1 MATTGIINTASSS
14 AAPNQASASSAAMTT
29 PGSTDVSDP
38 TLSTNATTSP
48 QATANAVDLSA
59 PQMTISGNI
68 GNYLDPNSSVNQLL
82 ATKAKQ
88 VANQSG
94 TLNSSLTDSAI
105 SNGIIANAQAMAQND
120 QNAYASGAQT
130 NAQLANQTS
139 ATNANNASSQLIA
152 NMNNDNQIQMTNLNN
167 SNKTL
172 LQESSAA
179 ANIYQTAIQQIA
191 SIQQNSSMDQATK
204 DTQTANI
211 ISTTNAEL
219 ADQASLSG
227 LNVGS
232 NFANLTVGGSSP
244 SLSTT
249 NTTTPSTQYTAPDGS
264 IWSSEAAYNKSQGNL
279 VNQVLNGV

>member
-14 AAPNQASASSAAMTT
+14 AASNPASASSAAMTT

-38 TLSTNATTSP
+38 TLSANATTSP
-48 QATANAVDLSA
+48 QATANAVDISA
-59 PQMTISGNI
+59 PQMTIAGNI

-105 SNGIIANAQAMAQND
+105 SNGIIANAQSMAQND

-179 ANIYQTAIQQIA
+179 ANIYQTAIQQIS

-279 VNQVLNGV
+279 LNQVSNGV